1 MSGKPPDGPIEDVT
15 PSAAAG
21 DGVETIEIQTEMEQS
36 FLDYAMSVIVARALP
51 DVRDGLKPV
60 HRRILWSMASNG
72 LRHDRGHVKC
82 ATVVGDVIAR
92 YHPHGDTA
100 VYDALVRMGQ
110 DFSLRHLL
118 IDPHGNFGS
127 PADPPA
133 AYRYTEC
140 RLSELS
146 GAMLAGLDEETVD
159 FVANFDGRHREPEVL
174 PSRFPNLLV
183 NGSQGIAVGMATN
196 IPPHNFGEIADA
208 VLHLLAHPDATVE
221 ELMQFVRGP
230 DFPTGGQIL
239 GRSGI
244 EEAYRTGRGTLRLRG
259 QAEIATEGRATR
271 IVVSQIPYQVSVE
284 AIERRAAHLVETKV
298 LTGIRDIRNES
309 AKGRTRL
316 VFELTRDAPALVIL
330 NNLYKHTPLQVSFS
344 VNIVALVDGVPR
356 TLSLAELLRAYVA
369 HQVEVVRRRSEFRL
383 ARATERAHIV
393 EGLLRALDMLDEV
406 IALIRSSDDRPEAR
420 SGLMAEP
427 FDFSEVQANHILDTP
442 LGRLTRL
449 GRSELAAELDEL
461 RATIAELE
469 AILADES
476 RLRGVIRGELSALR
490 EQFVDARRTELAI
503 DPGEFDIEDLID
515 DEDLVFIMT
524 GGGYV
529 KTTSADAFRTQGRG
543 GRGVAGAKLKEGDY
557 ISAVIHTSAHAY
569 LLFFTNRG
577 RVHRLRAHQ
586 IPMAGRSARG
596 TAVVNLLQLAEG
608 ERVAAVIDTRDYET
622 NPYLV
627 FATRRG
633 RVKKTK
639 FSAYQSRY
647 RGLRAINL
655 RDDDELVQVLPFGEG
670 DHVCLVTRR
679 GNLLR
684 FTSSAE
690 EVRATGRETQGV
702 QGMRMRQRDEV
713 VAMVRERPDQQLLIV
728 TDEGFGKRTGFDAF
742 TSRHRGGLGMRAV
755 RLVERKGEVVAALG
769 VSESDEVMV
778 VASDGVVIRL
788 PVADVSAQGR
798 DATGVKVMKI
808 DGDRKVSAVTLVP
821 REEP

>member
-1 MSGKPPDGPIEDVT
+1 MSTEPPTVGNVAENGPG
-15 PSAAAG
+15 S
-21 DGVETIEIQTEMEQS
+21 GVEDIQIQTEMEQS

-60 HRRILWSMASNG
+60 HRRILWSMASHG
-72 LRHDRGHVKC
+72 HRHDRGHVKC

-118 IDPHGNFGS
+118 VDPHGNFGS

-140 RLSELS
+140 RLSQLS
-146 GAMLAGLDEETVD
+146 AAMLAGIDEETVG
-159 FVANFDGRHREPEVL
+159 FVGNFDGRHPEPEVL
-174 PSRFPNLLV
+174 PARFPNLLV

-196 IPPHNFGEIADA
+196 IPPHNLGEVVDA
-208 VLHLLAHPDATVE
+208 VLHLLEQPGAGDD
-221 ELMQFVRGP
+221 ELMRFVRGP

-239 GRSGI
+239 GRAGI
-244 EEAYRTGRGTLRLRG
+244 EEAYRTGRGALRLRG
-259 QAEIATEGRATR
+259 CAEIVTEGRNTLV
-271 IVVSQIPYQVSVE
+271 VVSELPYQVSAE

-309 AKGRTRL
+309 AKGVTRL

-344 VNIVALVDGVPR
+344 VNMVALVDGVPR
-356 TLSLAELLRAYVA
+356 TLSLAGMLRAYVA
-369 HQVEVVRRRSEFRL
+369 HQIDVVRRRSEYRL
-383 ARATERAHIV
+383 ARASERAHVV
-393 EGLLRALDMLDEV
+393 EGLLRAVEGLDAV
-406 IALIRSSDDRPEAR
+406 IALIRAAADR
-420 SGLMAEP
+420 SGARQGLMGED
-427 FDFSEVQANHILDTP
+427 FGFSEVQANHILDMA

-449 GRSELAAELDEL
+449 GRSELATELAGL

-469 AILADES
+469 AILAEEG
-476 RLRGVIRGELSALR
+476 RLRDVIRTELTAVR
-490 EQFVDARRTELAI
+490 EEFADSRRTELAI

-515 DEDLVFIMT
+515 DEDVVFIMT

-529 KTTSADAFRTQGRG
+529 KTTAADAFRTQGRG

-577 RVHRLRAHQ
+577 RVYRLRVHE

-596 TAVVNLLQLAEG
+596 TAVVNLLQLSEG

-622 NPYLV
+622 NPYLL
-627 FATRRG
+627 FATKRG
-633 RVKKTK
+633 RVKKTR
-639 FSAYQSRY
+639 FVEYQSRY
-647 RGLRAINL
+647 RGLHAIGL
-655 RDDDELVQVLPFGEG
+655 LEDDELVQVLPFGES
-670 DHVCLVTRR
+670 DMVCFVTRR

-684 FTSSAE
+684 FDSG
-690 EVRATGRETQGV
+690 EVRAMGRSAAGV
-702 QGMRMRQRDEV
+702 RGMRMREGDEV
-713 VAMVRERPDQQLLIV
+713 VAMVRELPEQHLLIV
-728 TDEGFGKRTGFDAF
+728 TDEGFGKRTGFGAF
-742 TSRHRGGLGMRAV
+742 TPRHRGGMGVRAV
-755 RLVERKGEVVAALG
+755 RLVERKGEVVAVLG
-769 VSESDEVMV
+769 VSESDEAMV

-788 PVADVSAQGR
+788 PVASVSTQG
-798 DATGVKVMKI
+798 AYASGVKVMQI
-808 DGDRKVSAVTLVP
+808 DGDRQVSAVTLVP
-821 REEP
+821 REEL

>member
-1 MSGKPPDGPIEDVT
+1 MSSEPPNGPVEDT
-15 PSAAAG
+15 TAPSGPG
-21 DGVETIEIQTEMEQS
+21 DGVVTVEIQTEMKQS

-72 LRHDRGHVKC
+72 HRHDRGHVKC

-118 IDPHGNFGS
+118 VDPHGNFGS

-146 GAMLAGLDEETVD
+146 GAMLAGIDEETVD

-196 IPPHNFGEIADA
+196 VPPHNLGEVADA
-208 VLHLLAHPDATVE
+208 VLHLLERPDATAE
-221 ELMQFVRGP
+221 ELMRFVRGP

-239 GRSGI
+239 GRAGI
-244 EEAYRTGRGTLRLRG
+244 EEAYRTGRGALRLRG
-259 QAEIATEGRATR
+259 QAEIVTEDRATR
-271 IVVSQIPYQVSVE
+271 IVVSEIPYQVSVE

-309 AKGRTRL
+309 AKGKTRL
-316 VFELTRDAPALVIL
+316 VFELTRDAPALVVL

-344 VNIVALVDGVPR
+344 VNMVALVDGVPR
-356 TLSLAELLRAYVA
+356 TLSLADLLQAYVA
-369 HQVEVVRRRSEFRL
+369 HQITVVRRRSEYRL

-393 EGLLRALDMLDEV
+393 EGLLRAVEILDDV
-406 IALIRSSDDRPEAR
+406 IALIRSSADRPEAR
-420 SGLMAEP
+420 SGLMAGP

-461 RATIAELE
+461 RVTIAELE
-469 AILADES
+469 AILADEA
-476 RLRGVIRGELSALR
+476 RLRGVIRRELSEVR

-543 GRGVAGAKLKEGDY
+543 GRGVAGAKLKDGDY

-577 RVHRLRAHQ
+577 RVHRLRVHQ

-622 NPYLV
+622 NPYLM
-627 FATRRG
+627 FATKRG
-633 RVKKTK
+633 RVKRTR
-639 FSAYQSRY
+639 FVEFQSRY
-647 RGLRAINL
+647 RGLHAIRL
-655 RDDDELVQVLPFGEG
+655 LEDDELVQVLPFGEG
-670 DHVCLVTRR
+670 DMVCFVTRR
-679 GNLLR
+679 GKLLH
-684 FTSSAE
+684 FDSD
-690 EVRATGRETQGV
+690 EVRPMGRTAMGV
-702 QGMRMRQRDEV
+702 RGMKMRQGDEV
-713 VAMVRERPDQQLLIV
+713 VAMVRALSEQKLLIV
-728 TDEGFGKRTGFDAF
+728 TDEGFGKRTEFGAF
-742 TSRHRGGLGMRAV
+742 RTYRRGGQGIKAAS
-755 RLVERKGEVVAALG
+755 LVESKGEVVAALG

-788 PVADVSAQGR
+788 PVADVSMQGR
-798 DATGVKVMKI
+798 SATGVKVMQI

>member
-1 MSGKPPDGPIEDVT
+1 MSGEPPGGGFTEVSDIP
-15 PSAAAG
+15 AG
-21 DGVETIEIQTEMEQS
+21 DGELREIETELKQS

-60 HRRILWSMASNG
+60 HRRILWSMTSNG
-72 LRHDRGHVKC
+72 HRHDRGHVKC

-118 IDPHGNFGS
+118 VDPHGNFGS

-159 FVANFDGRHREPEVL
+159 FVANFDGRHREPEVM
-174 PSRFPNLLV
+174 PARFPNLLV

-196 IPPHNFGEIADA
+196 IPPHNLGEVCDA
-208 VLHLLAHPDATVE
+208 LLHLLEHPEAEVE
-221 ELMQFVRGP
+221 ELMRFVRGP

-239 GRSGI
+239 GRAGI

-259 QAEIATEGRATR
+259 QAEIFTEGRLTQ
-271 IVVSQIPYQVSVE
+271 IVVSEIPYQVSVE

-344 VNIVALVDGVPR
+344 VNMLALTDGVPR
-356 TLSLAELLRAYVA
+356 TLNLPDVLRAYVG
-369 HQVEVVRRRSEFRL
+369 HQIEVVRRRSEFRL
-383 ARATERAHIV
+383 ARATERAHLV
-393 EGLLRALDMLDEV
+393 EGLLRAVDRLDDV
-406 IALIRSSDDRPEAR
+406 IALIRASTDRSEAR
-420 SGLMAEP
+420 RGLMAED
-427 FDFSEVQANHILDTP
+427 FGFSEAQANHILDTP

-449 GRSELAAELDEL
+449 GRSELATELEEL
-461 RATIAELE
+461 LATISDLE
-469 AILADES
+469 AILADEG
-476 RLRGVIRGELSALR
+476 RLRGVIRSELSTLR
-490 EQFVDARRTELAI
+490 EQFADARRTELTV

-515 DEDLVFIMT
+515 DEDLFFIMT
-524 GGGYV
+524 GDGYV

-543 GRGVAGAKLKEGDY
+543 GRGVAGAKLKQGDY

-577 RVHRLRAHQ
+577 RVHRLRVHEV
-586 IPMAGRSARG
+586 PMAGRSARG

-622 NPYLV
+622 NPFLLFV
-627 FATRRG
+627 TRRG
-633 RVKKTK
+633 RVKKTR
-639 FSAYQSRY
+639 FTSYESRV

-655 RDDDELVQVLPFGEG
+655 RENDELVQVLPFGDG
-670 DHVCLVTRR
+670 DHVCVVTRR

-684 FTSSAE
+684 FDSG
-690 EVRATGRETQGV
+690 EVRPMGRVAAGV
-702 QGMRMRQRDEV
+702 GGMRMRQGDEV
-713 VAMVRERPDQQLLIV
+713 VAMVRVLADRKLLIV
-728 TDEGFGKRTGFDAF
+728 TDEGFGKRTDFGAF
-742 TSRHRGGLGMRAV
+742 RPRHRGGLGVRAV
-755 RLVERKGEVVAALG
+755 RLVEGKGEVVAALD
-769 VSESDEVMV
+769 VADSDEVMV
-778 VASDGVVIRL
+778 VATDGVVIRL
-788 PVADVSAQGR
+788 PVADVSTQGAY
-798 DATGVKVMKI
+798 ATGVTVMRV

-821 REEP
+821 REEL

>member
-1 MSGKPPDGPIEDVT
+1 MSSEPPSGADHLEGPGALDA
-15 PSAAAG
+15 PG
-21 DGVETIEIQTEMEQS
+21 DGVETVEIQTEMEQS

-72 LRHDRGHVKC
+72 HRHDRGHVKC

-146 GAMLAGLDEETVD
+146 GAMLDGIDEDTVD
-159 FVANFDGRHREPEVL
+159 FLANFDGRHREPEVL
-174 PSRFPNLLV
+174 PARFPNLLV

-196 IPPHNFGEIADA
+196 IPPHNLGEVVDA
-208 VLHLLAHPDATVE
+208 VLHLLEHPGATVE
-221 ELMQFVRGP
+221 ELMRFVRGP

-239 GRSGI
+239 GRAGI

-259 QAEIATEGRATR
+259 QAEIVTEGRATQ
-271 IVVSQIPYQVSVE
+271 IVVSGIPYQVSVE

-316 VFELTRDAPALVIL
+316 VFELTRGAPALVIL

-344 VNIVALVDGVPR
+344 VNMVALTDGVPR
-356 TLSLAELLRAYVA
+356 TLDLAGVLQAYVA
-369 HQVEVVRRRSEFRL
+369 HQVDVVRRRSQYRL
-383 ARATERAHIV
+383 ARATERAHVV
-393 EGLLRALDMLDEV
+393 EGLLRAVDMLDEV
-406 IALIRSSDDRPEAR
+406 IALIRSAADRLEAR
-420 SGLMAEP
+420 SGLMADP
-427 FDFSEVQANHILDTP
+427 FGFSEVQANHILDTP

-449 GRSELAAELDEL
+449 GRSELATELDEL
-461 RATIAELE
+461 LATIADLE
-469 AILADES
+469 AILADEV
-476 RLRGVIRGELSALR
+476 RLRGVIRSELSVLR
-490 EQFVDARRTELAI
+490 ERFVDGRRTELAV

-577 RVHRLRAHQ
+577 RVHRLRVHEV
-586 IPMAGRSARG
+586 PMAGRSARG

-622 NPYLV
+622 NPFLLFV
-627 FATRRG
+627 TRRG
-633 RVKKTK
+633 RVKKTR
-639 FSAYQSRY
+639 FTSYESRV

-655 RDDDELVQVLPFGEG
+655 HDDDELVQVLPFGDG
-670 DHVCLVTRR
+670 DHVCVVTRR

-684 FTSSAE
+684 FGSG
-690 EVRATGRETQGV
+690 EVRPMGRVAAGV
-702 QGMRMRQRDEV
+702 VGMRMRRGDEV
-713 VAMVRERPDQQLLIV
+713 VAMVRVLPDQKLLIM
-728 TDEGFGKRTGFDAF
+728 TDEGFGKRTDFDAF
-742 TSRHRGGLGMRAV
+742 RPRHRAGLGVRAV
-755 RLVERKGEVVAALG
+755 RLVEGKGEVVAALG
-769 VSESDEVMV
+769 VAGSDEVMV
-778 VASDGVVIRL
+778 VATDGVVIRL
-788 PVADVSAQGR
+788 PVADVSVQGAY
-798 DATGVKVMKI
+798 ATGVKVMKI

-821 REEP
+821 REEL

>member
-1 MSGKPPDGPIEDVT
+1 MSIEPPAGGSFEHG
-15 PSAAAG
+15 AAPDSPG

-72 LRHDRGHVKC
+72 HRHDRGHVKC

-92 YHPHGDTA
+92 YHPHGDSA

-118 IDPHGNFGS
+118 VDPHGNFGS

-140 RLSELS
+140 RLAQLS
-146 GAMLAGLDEETVD
+146 AAMLAGIDEETVD
-159 FVANFDGRHREPEVL
+159 FVGNFDGRHREPKVL
-174 PSRFPNLLV
+174 PARFPNLLV

-196 IPPHNFGEIADA
+196 IPPHNLGEVVDA
-208 VLHLLAHPDATVE
+208 VLHVLEHPDADAE
-221 ELMQFVRGP
+221 ELMRFVRGP

-239 GRSGI
+239 GRAGI

-259 QAEIATEGRATR
+259 RADIDTEDRSTR
-271 IVVSQIPYQVSVE
+271 IVVSEIPYQVSVE

-316 VFELTRDAPALVIL
+316 VFELTRGAPALVIL

-344 VNIVALVDGVPR
+344 VNMVALTDGVPR
-356 TLSLAELLRAYVA
+356 TLSLASALQAYVA
-369 HQVEVVRRRSEFRL
+369 HQIDVVRRRSEYRL
-383 ARATERAHIV
+383 ARAAERAHVV
-393 EGLLRALDMLDEV
+393 EGLLRAVEMLDEV
-406 IALIRSSDDRPEAR
+406 IALIRASADRPAAR
-420 SGLMAEP
+420 GGLMAEP
-427 FDFSEVQANHILDTP
+427 FGFSEVQANHILDTP

-449 GRSELAAELDEL
+449 GRSELTNELAELHV
-461 RATIAELE
+461 TIADLE
-469 AILADES
+469 AVLADEA
-476 RLRGVIRGELSALR
+476 RVRDVIRSELSELR
-490 EQFVDARRTELAI
+490 EQFANGRRTELAI

-577 RVHRLRAHQ
+577 RVHRLRAHEV
-586 IPMAGRSARG
+586 PMAGRSARG

-622 NPYLV
+622 NPYLL

-633 RVKKTK
+633 RVKKTR
-639 FSAYQSRY
+639 FVEYQSRY
-647 RGLRAINL
+647 RGLHAIRL
-655 RDDDELVQVLPFGEG
+655 LEDDELVQVLPFGEG
-670 DHVCLVTRR
+670 DPVCFVTRR
-679 GNLLR
+679 GNLVR
-684 FTSSAE
+684 FSSD
-690 EVRATGRETQGV
+690 EVRAMGRAAAGV
-702 QGMRMRQRDEV
+702 WGMRMRQGDEV
-713 VAMVRERPDQQLLIV
+713 VAMVRALSDQELLIV
-728 TDEGFGKRTGFDAF
+728 TDEGFGKRTKFDAF
-742 TSRHRGGLGMRAV
+742 RQRHRGGMGVRAV

-788 PVADVSAQGR
+788 PVASVSTQG
-798 DATGVKVMKI
+798 AYASGVKVMQV
-808 DGDRKVSAVTLVP
+808 DGDRKVGAVTLVP
-821 REEP
+821 REEL

>member
-1 MSGKPPDGPIEDVT
+1 MSIEPPAGGSFEHG
-15 PSAAAG
+15 AAPDSPG
-21 DGVETIEIQTEMEQS
+21 DGIETIEIQTEMEQS

-72 LRHDRGHVKC
+72 HRHDRGHVKC

-92 YHPHGDTA
+92 YHPHGDSA

-118 IDPHGNFGS
+118 VDPHGNFGS

-140 RLSELS
+140 RLAQLS
-146 GAMLAGLDEETVD
+146 AAMLAGIDEETVD
-159 FVANFDGRHREPEVL
+159 FVGNFDGRHREPKVL
-174 PSRFPNLLV
+174 PARFPNLLV

-196 IPPHNFGEIADA
+196 IPPHNLGEVVDA
-208 VLHLLAHPDATVE
+208 VLHVLEHPDADAE
-221 ELMQFVRGP
+221 ELMRFVRGP

-239 GRSGI
+239 GRAGI

-259 QAEIATEGRATR
+259 RADIDTEDRSTR
-271 IVVSQIPYQVSVE
+271 IVVSEIPYQVSVE

-316 VFELTRDAPALVIL
+316 VFELTRGAPALVIL

-344 VNIVALVDGVPR
+344 VNMVALTDGVPR
-356 TLSLAELLRAYVA
+356 TLSLASALQAYVA
-369 HQVEVVRRRSEFRL
+369 HQIDVVRRRSEYRL
-383 ARATERAHIV
+383 ARAAERAHVV
-393 EGLLRALDMLDEV
+393 EGLLRAVEMLDEV
-406 IALIRSSDDRPEAR
+406 IALIRASADRAAAR
-420 SGLMAEP
+420 GGLMAEP
-427 FDFSEVQANHILDTP
+427 FGFSEVQANHILDTP

-449 GRSELAAELDEL
+449 GRSELTNELAELHV
-461 RATIAELE
+461 TIADLE
-469 AILADES
+469 AVLADEA
-476 RLRGVIRGELSALR
+476 RVRDVIRSELSELR
-490 EQFVDARRTELAI
+490 EQFANGRRTELAI

-577 RVHRLRAHQ
+577 RVHRLRAHEV
-586 IPMAGRSARG
+586 PMAGRSARG

-622 NPYLV
+622 NPYLL

-633 RVKKTK
+633 RVKKTR
-639 FSAYQSRY
+639 FVEYQSRY
-647 RGLRAINL
+647 RGLHAIRL
-655 RDDDELVQVLPFGEG
+655 LEDDELVQVLPFGE
-670 DHVCLVTRR
+670 DDPACFVTRR
-679 GNLLR
+679 GKLLR
-684 FTSSAE
+684 FDSD
-690 EVRATGRETQGV
+690 EVRPTGRSAMGV
-702 QGMRMRQRDEV
+702 RGMRMGRGDEV
-713 VAMVRERPDQQLLIV
+713 VAMVRALPEQKLLIV
-728 TDEGFGKRTGFDAF
+728 TDEGFGKRTEFSAF
-742 TSRHRGGLGMRAV
+742 RTYHRGGLGVKAV
-755 RLVERKGEVVAALG
+755 RLVEGKGEVVAALG
-769 VSESDEVMV
+769 VSESDEAMV

-788 PVADVSAQGR
+788 PVADVSTQGAH
-798 DATGVKVMKI
+798 ATGVKVMQV
-808 DGDRKVSAVTLVP
+808 DGDRKVGAVTLVP
-821 REEP
+821 REEL

>member
-1 MSGKPPDGPIEDVT
+1 MSIEPPAGGSFEHG
-15 PSAAAG
+15 AAPDSPG

-72 LRHDRGHVKC
+72 HRHDRGHVKC

-92 YHPHGDTA
+92 YHPHGDSA

-118 IDPHGNFGS
+118 VDPHGNFGS

-140 RLSELS
+140 RLAQLS
-146 GAMLAGLDEETVD
+146 AAMLAGIDEETVD
-159 FVANFDGRHREPEVL
+159 FVGNFDGRHREPKVL
-174 PSRFPNLLV
+174 PARFPNLLV

-196 IPPHNFGEIADA
+196 IPPHNLGEVVDA
-208 VLHLLAHPDATVE
+208 VLHVLEHPDADAE
-221 ELMQFVRGP
+221 ELMRFVRGP

-239 GRSGI
+239 GRAGI

-259 QAEIATEGRATR
+259 RADIDTEDRSTR
-271 IVVSQIPYQVSVE
+271 IVVSEIPYQVSVE

-316 VFELTRDAPALVIL
+316 VFELTRGAPALVIL

-344 VNIVALVDGVPR
+344 VNMVALTDGVPR
-356 TLSLAELLRAYVA
+356 TLSLASALQAYVA
-369 HQVEVVRRRSEFRL
+369 HQIDVVRRRSEYRL
-383 ARATERAHIV
+383 ARAAERAHVV
-393 EGLLRALDMLDEV
+393 EGLLRAVEMLDEV
-406 IALIRSSDDRPEAR
+406 IALIRASADRPAAR
-420 SGLMAEP
+420 GGLMAEP
-427 FDFSEVQANHILDTP
+427 FGFSEVQANHILDTP

-449 GRSELAAELDEL
+449 GRSELTNELAELHV
-461 RATIAELE
+461 TIADLE
-469 AILADES
+469 AVLADEA
-476 RLRGVIRGELSALR
+476 RVRDVIRSELSELR
-490 EQFVDARRTELAI
+490 EQFANGRRTELAI

-577 RVHRLRAHQ
+577 RVHRLRAHEV
-586 IPMAGRSARG
+586 PMAGRSARG

-622 NPYLV
+622 NPYLL

-633 RVKKTK
+633 RVKKTR
-639 FSAYQSRY
+639 FVEYQSRY
-647 RGLRAINL
+647 RGLHAIRL
-655 RDDDELVQVLPFGEG
+655 LEDDELVQVLPFGEG
-670 DHVCLVTRR
+670 DPVCFVTRR
-679 GNLLR
+679 GNLVR
-684 FTSSAE
+684 FSSD
-690 EVRATGRETQGV
+690 EVRAMGRAAAGV
-702 QGMRMRQRDEV
+702 WGMRMRQGDEV
-713 VAMVRERPDQQLLIV
+713 VAMVRALSDQELLIV
-728 TDEGFGKRTGFDAF
+728 TDEGFGKRTKFDAF
-742 TSRHRGGLGMRAV
+742 RQRHRGGMGVRAV

-788 PVADVSAQGR
+788 PVASVSTQG
-798 DATGVKVMKI
+798 AHASGVKVMQV
-808 DGDRKVSAVTLVP
+808 DGDRKVGAVTLVP
-821 REEP
+821 REEL

>member
-1 MSGKPPDGPIEDVT
+1 VSSEPPTGPFEDATSG
-15 PSAAAG
+15 G

-51 DVRDGLKPV
+51 DARDGLKPV

-72 LRHDRGHVKC
+72 HRHDRGHVKC

-118 IDPHGNFGS
+118 VDPHGNFGS

-146 GAMLAGLDEETVD
+146 GAMLAGIDEETVD
-159 FVANFDGRHREPEVL
+159 FVGNFDGRHREPEVL
-174 PSRFPNLLV
+174 PARFPNLLV

-196 IPPHNFGEIADA
+196 VPPHNFGEVADA
-208 VLHLLAHPDATVE
+208 VLHLLEHPEADAE
-221 ELMQFVRGP
+221 ELMRFVRGP

-239 GRSGI
+239 GRAGI
-244 EEAYRTGRGTLRLRG
+244 DEAYRTGRGTLRLRG
-259 QAEIATEGRATR
+259 QAEIVTEGRTTR
-271 IVVSQIPYQVSVE
+271 IVVSEIPYQVSVE
-284 AIERRAAHLVETKV
+284 AIERRAAHLTETKV

-309 AKGRTRL
+309 AKGNTRL

-344 VNIVALVDGVPR
+344 VNMVALVDGVPR
-356 TLSLAELLRAYVA
+356 TLSLAEMLHSYVG
-369 HQVEVVRRRSEFRL
+369 HQMEVVTRRSEFRL
-383 ARATERAHIV
+383 ARATERAHVV
-393 EGLLRALDMLDEV
+393 EGLLRAVDMLDEV
-406 IALIRSSDDRPEAR
+406 IALIRASADRPEAR
-420 SGLMAEP
+420 TGLMAEP
-427 FDFSEVQANHILDTP
+427 FEFSEVQANHILDTP

-449 GRSELAAELDEL
+449 GRSELATELEEL

-469 AILADES
+469 AILADET
-476 RLRGVIRGELSALR
+476 RLRGVIRDELAALR
-490 EQFVDARRTELAI
+490 ERFTDTRRTELAI

-529 KTTSADAFRTQGRG
+529 KTTSADEFRTQGRG

-577 RVHRLRAHQ
+577 RVHRLRVHE
-586 IPMAGRSARG
+586 IPTAGRSARG

-622 NPYLV
+622 NPYLM
-627 FATRRG
+627 FATKRG
-633 RVKKTK
+633 RVKRTR
-639 FSAYQSRY
+639 FVEYQSRY
-647 RGLRAINL
+647 RGLHAIRL
-655 RDDDELVQVLPFGEG
+655 VEDDELVQVQPFGEH
-670 DHVCLVTRR
+670 DMVCFVTRR
-679 GNLLR
+679 GKLLR
-684 FTSSAE
+684 FDPDE
-690 EVRATGRETQGV
+690 EVRSMGRLAAGV
-702 QGMRMRQRDEV
+702 RGMRMLEGDGV
-713 VAMVRERPDQQLLIV
+713 VAMVREQPEQKLLIV
-728 TDEGFGKRTGFDAF
+728 TDGGFGKRTEF
-742 TSRHRGGLGMRAV
+742 TDFTPRHRGGQGVRAV
-755 RLVERKGEVVAALG
+755 RLVEGKGEVVAALG
-769 VSESDEVMV
+769 VAESDEVML
-778 VASDGVVIRL
+778 VATDGVVIRL
-788 PVADVSAQGR
+788 PVADVSVQGAY
-798 DATGVKVMKI
+798 ATGVKVMKV
-808 DGDRKVSAVTLVP
+808 DGDRTVSAVTLVP
-821 REEP
+821 REDL

>member
-798 DATGVKVMKI
+798 GATGVKVMKI

>member
-1 MSGKPPDGPIEDVT
+1 MT

>member
-1 MSGKPPDGPIEDVT
+1 MSSEPPPVTDPIDGPG
-15 PSAAAG
+15 AADGPG
-21 DGVETIEIQTEMEQS
+21 DGVETVEIQTEMEQS

-60 HRRILWSMASNG
+60 HRRILWSMASSG
-72 LRHDRGHVKC
+72 HRHDRGHVKC

-92 YHPHGDTA
+92 FHPHGDTA

-110 DFSLRHLL
+110 DFSLRYLL
-118 IDPHGNFGS
+118 VDPHGNFGS

-140 RLSELS
+140 RLTQLS
-146 GAMLAGLDEETVD
+146 AAMLAGIDEETVD
-159 FVANFDGRHREPEVL
+159 FLANFDGRHREPVVL

-196 IPPHNFGEIADA
+196 IPPHNLGEVVDA
-208 VLHLLAHPDATVE
+208 VLHVLEHPDATVE
-221 ELMQFVRGP
+221 DLMGFVRGP

-239 GRSGI
+239 GRAGI
-244 EEAYRTGRGTLRLRG
+244 EEAYRTGRGALRLRG
-259 QAEIATEGRATR
+259 RAEVVADGPRTM
-271 IVVSQIPYQVSVE
+271 IVVTEIPYQVSVE
-284 AIERRAAHLVETKV
+284 AIERRAAHLVDSKV

-344 VNIVALVDGVPR
+344 VNMVALTDGVPR
-356 TLSLAELLRAYVA
+356 TLSLAGVLQAYVA
-369 HQVEVVRRRSEFRL
+369 HQVEVVRRRSEYRL
-383 ARATERAHIV
+383 ARATERAHVV
-393 EGLLRALDMLDEV
+393 EGLLRAVDMLDEV
-406 IALIRSSDDRPEAR
+406 IALIRAAADRNEAR
-420 SGLMAEP
+420 RQLTGDG
-427 FDFSEVQANHILDTP
+427 FGFSEVQANHILDLP

-449 GRSELAAELDEL
+449 GRSELSDEL
-461 RATIAELE
+461 AGLRAVIDELQ
-469 AILADES
+469 AILADEG
-476 RLRGVIRGELSALR
+476 RLRGLIRSELAELRGEFA
-490 EQFVDARRTELAI
+490 DARRTELAI

-515 DEDLVFIMT
+515 DEDVVFIMS

-557 ISAVIHTSAHAY
+557 VSAVIHTSAHAY

-577 RVHRLRAHQ
+577 RVYRLRVHEV
-586 IPMAGRSARG
+586 PMAGRSARG
-596 TAVVNLLQLAEG
+596 TAVVNLLELAEG

-622 NPYLV
+622 NPYLLFV
-627 FATRRG
+627 TRRG

-639 FSAYQSRY
+639 FTLYESRS

-655 RDDDELVQVLPFGEG
+655 VDDDELVQVLPFGEE
-670 DHVCLVTRR
+670 DHVCVVTRR

-684 FTSSAE
+684 FESG
-690 EVRATGRETQGV
+690 EVRAMGRVAAGV
-702 QGMRMRQRDEV
+702 RGMRMRQGDAV
-713 VAMVRERPDQQLLIV
+713 VAMVRELPEQTLLIV
-728 TDEGFGKRTGFDAF
+728 TDEGFGKRTHFKSF
-742 TSRHRGGLGMRAV
+742 RPRHRGGLGVKAV
-755 RLVERKGEVVAALG
+755 GLVEGKGEVVAARG
-769 VSESDEVMV
+769 VAESDEVMM

-788 PVADVSAQGR
+788 PVADVSMQGPY
-798 DATGVKVMKI
+798 ATGVKVMQI

>member
-1 MSGKPPDGPIEDVT
+1 MSVEPPNINALDDG
-15 PSAAAG
+15 G
-21 DGVETIEIQTEMEQS
+21 DRSEPIEIQTEMEQS

-72 LRHDRGHVKC
+72 HRPDRGHVKC

-118 IDPHGNFGS
+118 VDPHGNFGS

-140 RLSELS
+140 RLSLLS
-146 GAMLAGLDEETVD
+146 NSMLAGIDEETVD
-159 FVANFDGRHREPEVL
+159 FVGNFDGRHREPRVL
-174 PSRFPNLLV
+174 PARFPNLLV

-196 IPPHNFGEIADA
+196 IPPHNLGEVVDA
-208 VLHLLAHPDATVE
+208 VLHLLEHPDAGVE
-221 ELMQFVRGP
+221 ELMRFVRGP

-239 GRSGI
+239 GRTGI
-244 EEAYRTGRGTLRLRG
+244 EEAYRTGRGAVRLRG
-259 QAEIATEGRATR
+259 RTEIVADGRTTS
-271 IVVSQIPYQVSVE
+271 IVASEIPYQASVE

-309 AKGRTRL
+309 AKGITRL

-330 NNLYKHTPLQVSFS
+330 NNLYKHTPLQISFS
-344 VNIVALVDGVPR
+344 VNMVALVDGVPR
-356 TLSLAELLRAYVA
+356 TLTLAGLLEAYVA
-369 HQVEVVRRRSEFRL
+369 HQLEVVRRRSEFRL
-383 ARATERAHIV
+383 ARATDRAHIL
-393 EGLLRALDMLDEV
+393 EGLLRALDLLEEV
-406 IALIRSSDDRPEAR
+406 IALIRAAADRAEAR
-420 SGLMAEP
+420 SGLMAEG
-427 FDFSEVQANHILDTP
+427 FGFTEVQANYILDTP

-449 GRSELAAELDEL
+449 GHSELTGELAEL
-461 RATIAELE
+461 RTTIAELE
-469 AILADES
+469 AILADDS
-476 RLRGVIRGELSALR
+476 RLRGVIRDELVAVR
-490 EQFVDARRTELAI
+490 EEFAEARRTELTI

-515 DEDLVFIMT
+515 DEDLVFTMT
-524 GGGYV
+524 GSGYV
-529 KTTSADAFRTQGRG
+529 KTTLADAFRTQGRG

-557 ISAVIHTSAHAY
+557 ISAAMHTSAHAY

-577 RVHRLRAHQ
+577 RVYRLRAHEV
-586 IPMAGRSARG
+586 PMAGRSARG

-622 NPYLV
+622 NPYLLFV
-627 FATRRG
+627 TRRG

-639 FSAYQSRY
+639 FSEYQSRY
-647 RGLRAINL
+647 RGLHAIRL
-655 RDDDELVQVLPFGEG
+655 VDDDELVQVLPFGDG
-670 DHVCLVTRR
+670 DPACVVTRR

-684 FTSSAE
+684 FDSAE
-690 EVRATGRETQGV
+690 VRSMGRGAAGV
-702 QGMRMRQRDEV
+702 RGMRMRQGDDV
-713 VAMVRERPDQQLLIV
+713 VAMVRVLQEQKLLIV
-728 TDEGFGKRTGFDAF
+728 TDEGFGKRTEFDAF
-742 TSRHRGGLGMRAV
+742 RQRHRGGLGVRAV

-769 VSESDEVMV
+769 VSVGDEVML

-788 PVADVSAQGR
+788 PVADVSVQG
-798 DATGVKVMKI
+798 AYASGVNVMQV

>member
-1 MSGKPPDGPIEDVT
+1 MSSEPPTVGDVAENGPG
-15 PSAAAG
+15 S
-21 DGVETIEIQTEMEQS
+21 GVEDIQIQTEMEQS

-72 LRHDRGHVKC
+72 HRHDRGHVKC

-92 YHPHGDTA
+92 YHPHGDSA

-118 IDPHGNFGS
+118 VDPHGNFGS

-146 GAMLAGLDEETVD
+146 AAMLAGIDEETVG
-159 FVANFDGRHREPEVL
+159 FLGNFDGRHREPEVL
-174 PSRFPNLLV
+174 PARFPNLLV

-196 IPPHNFGEIADA
+196 IPPHNLGEVVDA
-208 VLHLLAHPDATVE
+208 VLHLLEQPGAGDD
-221 ELMQFVRGP
+221 ELMRFVRGP
-230 DFPTGGQIL
+230 DFPSGGQIL
-239 GRSGI
+239 GRAGI
-244 EEAYRTGRGTLRLRG
+244 EEAYRTGRGAVRLRG
-259 QAEIATEGRATR
+259 RAEIVTEGRNTLV
-271 IVVSQIPYQVSVE
+271 VVSELPYQVSAE

-309 AKGRTRL
+309 AKGVTRL

-344 VNIVALVDGVPR
+344 VNMVALVDGVPR
-356 TLSLAELLRAYVA
+356 TLSLAGMLREYVA
-369 HQVEVVRRRSEFRL
+369 HQIDVVRRRSEYRL
-383 ARATERAHIV
+383 ARASERAHVV
-393 EGLLRALDMLDEV
+393 EGLLRAVDHLDAV
-406 IALIRSSDDRPEAR
+406 IALIRAAADR
-420 SGLMAEP
+420 SGARQGLMGEE
-427 FDFSEVQANHILDTP
+427 FGFSEVQANHILDLP

-449 GRSELAAELDEL
+449 GRSELATELAGL

-469 AILADES
+469 AILAEEG
-476 RLRGVIRGELSALR
+476 RLRDVIRTELTAVR
-490 EQFVDARRTELAI
+490 EQFADGRRTELAI

-515 DEDLVFIMT
+515 DEDVVFIMT

-529 KTTSADAFRTQGRG
+529 KTIAADAFRTQGRG

-577 RVHRLRAHQ
+577 RVHRLRVHE

-622 NPYLV
+622 NPYLL
-627 FATRRG
+627 FATKRG
-633 RVKKTK
+633 RVKRTR
-639 FSAYQSRY
+639 FVEYQSRY
-647 RGLRAINL
+647 RGLHAIRL
-655 RDDDELVQVLPFGEG
+655 LEDDELVQVLPFGEG
-670 DHVCLVTRR
+670 DMVCFVTRR
-679 GNLLR
+679 GNLVR
-684 FTSSAE
+684 FSTD
-690 EVRATGRETQGV
+690 EVRPTGRLAAGV
-702 QGMRMRQRDEV
+702 WGMRMRHGDEV
-713 VAMVRERPDQQLLIV
+713 VAMVRALPEQRLLIV
-728 TDEGFGKRTGFDAF
+728 TDEGFGKRTDFGAF
-742 TSRHRGGLGMRAV
+742 TPRHRGGMGVRAV

-788 PVADVSAQGR
+788 PVASVSIQGAY
-798 DATGVKVMKI
+798 ATGVKVMQV

>member
-1 MSGKPPDGPIEDVT
+1 MSTEPPTVGNVAENGPG
-15 PSAAAG
+15 S
-21 DGVETIEIQTEMEQS
+21 GVEDIQIQTEMEQS

-60 HRRILWSMASNG
+60 HRRILWSMASHG
-72 LRHDRGHVKC
+72 HRHDRGHVKC

-118 IDPHGNFGS
+118 VDPHGNFGS

-140 RLSELS
+140 RLSQLS
-146 GAMLAGLDEETVD
+146 AAMLAGIDEETVG
-159 FVANFDGRHREPEVL
+159 FVGNFDGRHPEPEVL
-174 PSRFPNLLV
+174 PARFPNLLV

-196 IPPHNFGEIADA
+196 IPPHNLGEIVDA
-208 VLHLLAHPDATVE
+208 VLHLLEQPGAGDD
-221 ELMQFVRGP
+221 ELMRFVRGP

-239 GRSGI
+239 GRAGI
-244 EEAYRTGRGTLRLRG
+244 EEAYRTGRGALRLRG
-259 QAEIATEGRATR
+259 CAEIVTEGRNTLV
-271 IVVSQIPYQVSVE
+271 VVSELPYQVSAE

-309 AKGRTRL
+309 AKGVTRL

-344 VNIVALVDGVPR
+344 VNMVALVDGVPR
-356 TLSLAELLRAYVA
+356 TLSLAGMLRAYVA
-369 HQVEVVRRRSEFRL
+369 HQIDVVRRRSEYRL
-383 ARATERAHIV
+383 ARASERAHVV
-393 EGLLRALDMLDEV
+393 EGLLRAVEGLDAV
-406 IALIRSSDDRPEAR
+406 IALIRAAADR
-420 SGLMAEP
+420 SGARQGLMGED
-427 FDFSEVQANHILDTP
+427 FGFSEVQANHILDMA

-449 GRSELAAELDEL
+449 GRSELATELAGL

-469 AILADES
+469 AILAEEG
-476 RLRGVIRGELSALR
+476 RLRDVIRTELTAVR
-490 EQFVDARRTELAI
+490 EEFADSRRTELAI

-515 DEDLVFIMT
+515 DEDVVFIMT

-529 KTTSADAFRTQGRG
+529 KTTAADAFRTQGRG

-577 RVHRLRAHQ
+577 RVYRLRVHE

-596 TAVVNLLQLAEG
+596 TAVVNLLQLSEG

-622 NPYLV
+622 NPYLL
-627 FATRRG
+627 FATKRG
-633 RVKKTK
+633 RVKKTR
-639 FSAYQSRY
+639 FVEYQSRY
-647 RGLRAINL
+647 RGLHAIGL
-655 RDDDELVQVLPFGEG
+655 LEDDELVQVLPFGES
-670 DHVCLVTRR
+670 DMVCFVTRR

-684 FTSSAE
+684 FDSG
-690 EVRATGRETQGV
+690 EVRAMGRSAAGV
-702 QGMRMRQRDEV
+702 RGMRMREGDEV
-713 VAMVRERPDQQLLIV
+713 VAMVRELPEQHLLIV
-728 TDEGFGKRTGFDAF
+728 TDEGFGKRTGFGAF
-742 TSRHRGGLGMRAV
+742 TPRHRGGMGVRAV
-755 RLVERKGEVVAALG
+755 RLVERKGEVVAVLG
-769 VSESDEVMV
+769 VSESDEAMV

-788 PVADVSAQGR
+788 PVASVSTQG
-798 DATGVKVMKI
+798 AYASGVKVMQI
-808 DGDRKVSAVTLVP
+808 DGDRQVSAVTLVP
-821 REEP
+821 REEL

>member
-1 MSGKPPDGPIEDVT
+1 MSSEPPSEPFEGTTLPH
-15 PSAAAG
+15 SAA
-21 DGVETIEIQTEMEQS
+21 DGVDTIEIQTEMEQS

-72 LRHDRGHVKC
+72 HRHDRGHVKC

-118 IDPHGNFGS
+118 VDPHGNFGS

-146 GAMLAGLDEETVD
+146 AAMLAGIDEETVD
-159 FVANFDGRHREPEVL
+159 FVANFDGRHREPQVL
-174 PSRFPNLLV
+174 PARFPNLLV

-196 IPPHNFGEIADA
+196 IPPHNLGEVADA
-208 VLHLLAHPDATVE
+208 VLHLLEHPAATTE
-221 ELMQFVRGP
+221 DLMRFVRGP

-239 GRSGI
+239 GRAGI
-244 EEAYRTGRGTLRLRG
+244 DEAYRSGRGTLRLRG
-259 QAEIATEGRATR
+259 QAEVVTEGRTTR
-271 IVVSQIPYQVSVE
+271 IIVSEIPYQVSVE

-298 LTGIRDIRNES
+298 LAGIRDIRNES

-316 VFELTRDAPALVIL
+316 VFELTRDAAALVIL

-344 VNIVALVDGVPR
+344 VNMVALVDGVPR
-356 TLSLAELLRAYVA
+356 TLSLLELLQAYVA
-369 HQVEVVRRRSEFRL
+369 HQIEVVTRRSEYRL
-383 ARATERAHIV
+383 ARATERAHVV
-393 EGLLRALDMLDEV
+393 EGLLRAVEMLDEV
-406 IALIRSSDDRPEAR
+406 IATIRSSADRPEAR
-420 SGLMAEP
+420 SRLMAEP
-427 FDFSEVQANHILDTP
+427 FEFSEVQANHILDLA

-449 GRSELAAELDEL
+449 GRSELAAELTEL
-461 RATIAELE
+461 RATIVELE
-469 AILADES
+469 AILGDET
-476 RLRGVIRGELSALR
+476 RLRGVIRQELSSLR
-490 EQFVDARRTELAI
+490 EGFVDGRRTELAI
-503 DPGEFDIEDLID
+503 DPGEFDIEDLIE

-577 RVHRLRAHQ
+577 RVHRLRVHE

-596 TAVVNLLQLAEG
+596 TAVVNLLQLSAG

-622 NPYLV
+622 NPYLI

-633 RVKKTK
+633 RVKRTR
-639 FSAYQSRY
+639 FVEYQSRY
-647 RGLRAINL
+647 RGLHAIRL
-655 RDDDELVQVLPFGEG
+655 LEDDELVQVLPFGEG
-670 DHVCLVTRR
+670 DMVCFITRR

-684 FTSSAE
+684 FSSD
-690 EVRATGRETQGV
+690 EVRPMGRSASGV
-702 QGMRMRQRDEV
+702 RGMRMRQGDEV
-713 VAMVRERPDQQLLIV
+713 VAMVRGLPEQKLLIV
-728 TDEGFGKRTGFDAF
+728 TDEGFGKRTDFEAF
-742 TSRHRGGLGMRAV
+742 RSRHRGGLGVRAV
-755 RLVERKGEVVAALG
+755 RLTERKGEVVAALG
-769 VSESDEVMV
+769 VAESDEVMV

-788 PVADVSAQGR
+788 PVADVSNQG
-798 DATGVKVMKI
+798 AYASGVKVMKI

-821 REEP
+821 REEL

>member
-1 MSGKPPDGPIEDVT
+1 MSSEPPSGADHLEGPGALDA
-15 PSAAAG
+15 PG
-21 DGVETIEIQTEMEQS
+21 DGVETVEIQTEMEQS

-72 LRHDRGHVKC
+72 HRHDRGHVKC

-146 GAMLAGLDEETVD
+146 GAMLDGIDEDTVD
-159 FVANFDGRHREPEVL
+159 FLANFDGRHREPEVL
-174 PSRFPNLLV
+174 PARFPNLLV

-196 IPPHNFGEIADA
+196 IPPHNLGEVVDA
-208 VLHLLAHPDATVE
+208 VLHLLEHPGATVE
-221 ELMQFVRGP
+221 ELMRFVRGP

-239 GRSGI
+239 GRAGI

-259 QAEIATEGRATR
+259 QAEIVTEGRATQ
-271 IVVSQIPYQVSVE
+271 IVVSGIPYQVSVE

-316 VFELTRDAPALVIL
+316 VFELTRGAPALVIL

-344 VNIVALVDGVPR
+344 VNMVALTDGVPR
-356 TLSLAELLRAYVA
+356 TLDLAGVLQAYVA
-369 HQVEVVRRRSEFRL
+369 HQVDVVRRRSQYRL
-383 ARATERAHIV
+383 ARATERAHVV
-393 EGLLRALDMLDEV
+393 EGLLRAVDMLDEV
-406 IALIRSSDDRPEAR
+406 IALIRSAADRPEAR
-420 SGLMAEP
+420 SGLMADP
-427 FDFSEVQANHILDTP
+427 FGFSEVQANHILDTP

-449 GRSELAAELDEL
+449 GRSELATELDEL
-461 RATIAELE
+461 LATIADLE
-469 AILADES
+469 AILADEV
-476 RLRGVIRGELSALR
+476 RLRGVIRSELSVLR
-490 EQFVDARRTELAI
+490 ERFVDGRRTELAV

-577 RVHRLRAHQ
+577 RVHRLRVHEV
-586 IPMAGRSARG
+586 PMAGRSARG

-622 NPYLV
+622 NPFLLFV
-627 FATRRG
+627 TRRG
-633 RVKKTK
+633 RVKKTR
-639 FSAYQSRY
+639 FTSYESRV

-655 RDDDELVQVLPFGEG
+655 HDDDELVQVLPFGDG
-670 DHVCLVTRR
+670 DHVCVVTRR

-684 FTSSAE
+684 FGSG
-690 EVRATGRETQGV
+690 EVRPMGRVAAGV
-702 QGMRMRQRDEV
+702 VGMRMRRGDEV
-713 VAMVRERPDQQLLIV
+713 VAMVRVLPDQKLLIM
-728 TDEGFGKRTGFDAF
+728 TDEGFGKRTDFDAF
-742 TSRHRGGLGMRAV
+742 RPRHRAGLGVRAV
-755 RLVERKGEVVAALG
+755 RLVEGKGEVVAALG
-769 VSESDEVMV
+769 VAGSDEVMV
-778 VASDGVVIRL
+778 VATDGVVIRL
-788 PVADVSAQGR
+788 PVADVSVQGAY
-798 DATGVKVMKI
+798 ATGVKVMKI

-821 REEP
+821 REEL

>member
-1 MSGKPPDGPIEDVT
+1 MT

-798 DATGVKVMKI
+798 GATGVKVMKI

>member
-1 MSGKPPDGPIEDVT
+1 VSSEPPDGPVEDATV
-15 PSAAAG
+15 PSGPG
-21 DGVETIEIQTEMEQS
+21 DGVVTVEIQTEMKQS

-72 LRHDRGHVKC
+72 HRHDRGHVKC

-118 IDPHGNFGS
+118 VDPHGNFGS

-146 GAMLAGLDEETVD
+146 GAMLAGIDEETVD

-196 IPPHNFGEIADA
+196 VPPHNLGEVADA
-208 VLHLLAHPDATVE
+208 VLHLLENPGAVSE
-221 ELMQFVRGP
+221 ELMRFVRGP

-239 GRSGI
+239 GRAGI
-244 EEAYRTGRGTLRLRG
+244 EEAYRTGRGALRLRG
-259 QAEIATEGRATR
+259 QAEVVTEGRSTQ
-271 IVVSQIPYQVSVE
+271 IVVSEIPYQVSVE

-316 VFELTRDAPALVIL
+316 VFELTRDAPALVVL

-344 VNIVALVDGVPR
+344 VNMVALLDGVPR
-356 TLSLAELLRAYVA
+356 TLSLADLLQAYVS
-369 HQVEVVRRRSEFRL
+369 HQITVVRRRSEYRL

-622 NPYLV
+622 NPYLM

-702 QGMRMRQRDEV
+702 QGMKMRQRDDV
-713 VAMVRERPDQQLLIV
+713 VAMVRERSDQQLLIV

-798 DATGVKVMKI
+798 DATGVKVMQV

>member
-1 MSGKPPDGPIEDVT
+1 MSTEPPTVGNVAENGPG
-15 PSAAAG
+15 S
-21 DGVETIEIQTEMEQS
+21 GVEDIQIQTEMEQS

-60 HRRILWSMASNG
+60 HRRILWSMASHG
-72 LRHDRGHVKC
+72 HRHDRGHVKC

-118 IDPHGNFGS
+118 VDPHGNFGS

-140 RLSELS
+140 RLSQLS
-146 GAMLAGLDEETVD
+146 AAMLAGIDEETVG
-159 FVANFDGRHREPEVL
+159 FVGNFDGRHPEPEVL
-174 PSRFPNLLV
+174 PARFPNLLV

-196 IPPHNFGEIADA
+196 IPPHNLGEVVDA
-208 VLHLLAHPDATVE
+208 VLHLLEQPGAGDD
-221 ELMQFVRGP
+221 ELMRFVRGP

-239 GRSGI
+239 GRAGI
-244 EEAYRTGRGTLRLRG
+244 EEAYRTGRGALRLRG
-259 QAEIATEGRATR
+259 CAEIVTEGRNTLV
-271 IVVSQIPYQVSVE
+271 VVSELPYQVSAE

-309 AKGRTRL
+309 AKGVTRL

-344 VNIVALVDGVPR
+344 VNMVALVDGVPR
-356 TLSLAELLRAYVA
+356 TLSLAGMLRAYVA
-369 HQVEVVRRRSEFRL
+369 HQIDVVRRRSEYRL
-383 ARATERAHIV
+383 ARASERAHVV
-393 EGLLRALDMLDEV
+393 EGLLRAVEGLDAV
-406 IALIRSSDDRPEAR
+406 IALIRAAADR
-420 SGLMAEP
+420 SGARQGLMGED
-427 FDFSEVQANHILDTP
+427 FGFSEVQANHILDMA

-449 GRSELAAELDEL
+449 GRSELATELAGL

-469 AILADES
+469 AILAEEG
-476 RLRGVIRGELSALR
+476 RLRDVIRTELTAVR
-490 EQFVDARRTELAI
+490 EEFADSRRTELAI

-515 DEDLVFIMT
+515 DEDVVFIMT

-529 KTTSADAFRTQGRG
+529 KTTAADAFRTQGRG

-577 RVHRLRAHQ
+577 RVYRLRVHEV
-586 IPMAGRSARG
+586 PMAGRSARG
-596 TAVVNLLQLAEG
+596 TAVVNLLQLSEG

-622 NPYLV
+622 NPYLL
-627 FATRRG
+627 FATKRG
-633 RVKKTK
+633 RVKKTR
-639 FSAYQSRY
+639 FVEYQSRY
-647 RGLRAINL
+647 RGLHAIGL
-655 RDDDELVQVLPFGEG
+655 LEDDELVQVLPFGES
-670 DHVCLVTRR
+670 DMVCFVTRR

-684 FTSSAE
+684 FDSG
-690 EVRATGRETQGV
+690 EVRAMGRSAAGV
-702 QGMRMRQRDEV
+702 RGMRMREGDEV
-713 VAMVRERPDQQLLIV
+713 VAMVRELPEQQLLIV
-728 TDEGFGKRTGFDAF
+728 TDEGFGKRTGFGAF
-742 TSRHRGGLGMRAV
+742 TPRHRGGMGVRAV
-755 RLVERKGEVVAALG
+755 RLVERKGEVVAVLG
-769 VSESDEVMV
+769 VSESDEAMV

-788 PVADVSAQGR
+788 PVVSVSTQGAY
-798 DATGVKVMKI
+798 ATGVKVMQV

-821 REEP
+821 REEL

>member
-1 MSGKPPDGPIEDVT
+1 MSSEPPDGPIEDVT
-15 PSAAAG
+15 SSAGAG

-140 RLSELS
+140 RLTELS

-174 PSRFPNLLV
+174 PARFPNLLV

-196 IPPHNFGEIADA
+196 IPPHNLGEVADA
-208 VLHLLAHPDATVE
+208 VLHLLAHPDATVD
-221 ELMQFVRGP
+221 ELMRFVRGP

-244 EEAYRTGRGTLRLRG
+244 EEAYRTGRGALRLRG
-259 QAEIATEGRATR
+259 QAEIVTEDRTTR
-271 IVVSQIPYQVSVE
+271 IVVSEIPYQVSVE

-330 NNLYKHTPLQVSFS
+330 NNLYKHTPLEASFS
-344 VNIVALVDGVPR
+344 VNMVALVDGVPR
-356 TLSLAELLRAYVA
+356 TLSLVELLQAYVA
-369 HQVEVVRRRSEFRL
+369 HQITVVRRRSEYRL
-383 ARATERAHIV
+383 ARAAERAHIV

-406 IALIRSSDDRPEAR
+406 IALIRSSADRPEAR
-420 SGLMAEP
+420 SGLMADP

-461 RATIAELE
+461 RETIAELE
-469 AILADES
+469 AILADEA
-476 RLRGVIRGELSALR
+476 RLRGVIRSELSELR
-490 EQFVDARRTELAI
+490 EGFVDARRTELAI
-503 DPGEFDIEDLID
+503 DPGDFDIEDLID

-577 RVHRLRAHQ
+577 RVHRLRAHE

-622 NPYLV
+622 NPYLM
-627 FATRRG
+627 FATKRG
-633 RVKKTK
+633 RVKRTR
-639 FSAYQSRY
+639 FVEYQSRY
-647 RGLRAINL
+647 RGLHAIRL
-655 RDDDELVQVLPFGEG
+655 LEDDELVQVLPFGEG
-670 DHVCLVTRR
+670 DMVCFVTRR
-679 GNLLR
+679 GNLLH
-684 FTSSAE
+684 FSSD
-690 EVRATGRETQGV
+690 EVRPTGRSAMGV
-702 QGMRMRQRDEV
+702 LGMRMRQGDEV
-713 VAMVRERPDQQLLIV
+713 VAMVRALPDQRLLIV
-728 TDEGFGKRTGFDAF
+728 TDEGYGKRTEFGAF
-742 TSRHRGGLGMRAV
+742 RQRRRAGMGVRAV
-755 RLVERKGEVVAALG
+755 RLVEGKGEVVAALG
-769 VSESDEVMV
+769 VSASDEVMV

-788 PVADVSAQGR
+788 PVADVSTQGAY
-798 DATGVKVMKI
+798 ATGVKVMHV

>member
-1 MSGKPPDGPIEDVT
+1 MSGEPPDGPVEDTAT
-15 PSAAAG
+15 PSGPG
-21 DGVETIEIQTEMEQS
+21 DGVVTVEIQTEMKQS

-72 LRHDRGHVKC
+72 HRHDRGHVKC

-100 VYDALVRMGQ
+100 VYDAMVRMGQ

-118 IDPHGNFGS
+118 VDPHGNFGS

-146 GAMLAGLDEETVD
+146 GAMLAGIDEETVD

-196 IPPHNFGEIADA
+196 IPPHNLGEVTDA
-208 VLHLLAHPDATVE
+208 VLHLLGNPGATADEVTR
-221 ELMQFVRGP
+221 FVRGP

-239 GRSGI
+239 GRAGI
-244 EEAYRTGRGTLRLRG
+244 EEAYRTGRGALRLRG
-259 QAEIATEGRATR
+259 QAEIVTEGRTTR
-271 IVVSQIPYQVSVE
+271 IVVSEIPYQVSVE

-309 AKGRTRL
+309 AKGNTRL
-316 VFELTRDAPALVIL
+316 VFELTRDAPALVVL

-344 VNIVALVDGVPR
+344 VNMVALVDGVPR
-356 TLSLAELLRAYVA
+356 TLSLAELLQAYVA
-369 HQVEVVRRRSEFRL
+369 HQITVVRRRSEFRL

-393 EGLLRALDMLDEV
+393 EGLLRAVDMLDEV
-406 IALIRSSDDRPEAR
+406 IALIRSSADRPEAR
-420 SGLMAEP
+420 SGLMAGP

-461 RATIAELE
+461 RVTIAELE
-469 AILADES
+469 AILADDAA
-476 RLRGVIRGELSALR
+476 LRGVIRSELSEVR
-490 EQFVDARRTELAI
+490 QKFVDARRTELAI

-577 RVHRLRAHQ
+577 RVHRLRVHE

-622 NPYLV
+622 NPYLM

-633 RVKKTK
+633 RIKKTK

-670 DHVCLVTRR
+670 DYVCLVTRR

-702 QGMRMRQRDEV
+702 RGMRMRQGDEV

-728 TDEGFGKRTGFDAF
+728 TDEGFGKRTDFDAF
-742 TSRHRGGLGMRAV
+742 TPRHRGGLGVRAV
-755 RLVERKGEVVAALG
+755 RLVESKGEVVAALG
-769 VSESDEVMV
+769 VAESDEVMMI
-778 VASDGVVIRL
+778 ASDGVIIRL
-788 PVADVSAQGR
+788 PVADVSTQGAY
-798 DATGVKVMKI
+798 ATGVKVMQV